1 MTGAAVARLDTPL
14 AGHFA
19 RLPPPWRVHP
29 QDSLAQIAAFVDA
42 RRATGA
48 HIYPSQPL
56 AALMHGAP
64 HDVRVLILGQDPY
77 HGPGQAHGYA
87 FSVPEG
93 VRLPP
98 SLRNIF
104 QELARDGFGDRAPI
118 GATDS
123 AAGGAP
129 RSALHSATY
138 NGPRSVTHSVTDRAT
153 DDNTDDNTDDKTNGA
168 AGPAAN
174 PAATRS
180 GNLRHWS
187 RQGVLLLNTVL
198 TVEAGAPGSHAGRG
212 WEGFTD
218 SVMDCVARSPQPR
231 VFLLWG
237 AHAQAK
243 RARIDAAAQTLPAQL
258 RPLVLLA
265 NHPSPLSARRPPLP
279 FIGCGHFSQANR
291 YLAEKGC
298 APIAW

>member
-1 MTGAAVARLDTPL
+1 MIGAEAARLDTPL

-48 HIYPSQPL
+48 HIYPPQPL

-64 HDVRVLILGQDPY
+64 QDVRVLILGQDPY

-93 VRLPP
+93 VRPPP

-118 GATDS
+118 GATDPS
-123 AAGGAP
+123 
-129 RSALHSATY
+129 
-138 NGPRSVTHSVTDRAT
+138 
-153 DDNTDDNTDDKTNGA
+153 
-168 AGPAAN
+168 AN
-174 PAATRS
+174 PG

-218 SVMDCVARSPQPR
+218 SVIDCVARSPEPR

-243 RARIDAAAQTLPAQL
+243 RARIDAAAQTLPTDL

-291 YLAEKGC
+291 YLVEKGC